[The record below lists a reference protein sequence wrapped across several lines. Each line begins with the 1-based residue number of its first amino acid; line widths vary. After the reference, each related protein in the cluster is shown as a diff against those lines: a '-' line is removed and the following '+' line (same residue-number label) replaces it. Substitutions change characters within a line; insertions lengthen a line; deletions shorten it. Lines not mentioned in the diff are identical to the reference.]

1 MPREPLH
8 PRSLAH
14 SHTASTHDRTR
25 LVINYV
31 HRAYSSVST
40 DIHTACGRPDYCSS
54 VLVRGAMLGVFCLRV
69 SMCTVQHGVRYSVGY
84 LLQCLL
90 SGFLGWRRGDGGG
103 GMAVGAGGMAVS
115 PIRWQVANAPLSC
128 RRGLEMLFFNQIKE
142 SPFRFRPVRHLS
154 GLCKTVWTLCERRA
168 HEKHIT

>member
-1 MPREPLH
+1 
-8 PRSLAH
+8 
-14 SHTASTHDRTR
+14 
-25 LVINYV
+25 
-31 HRAYSSVST
+31 
-40 DIHTACGRPDYCSS
+40 
-54 VLVRGAMLGVFCLRV
+54 
-69 SMCTVQHGVRYSVGY
+69 MCTVQHGVRYSVGY

-142 SPFRFRPVRHLS
+142 SPFRFQPTARAPPVRSVQNCVDVVRKASS
-154 GLCKTVWTLCERRA
+154 GEA
-168 HEKHIT
+168 HYVST